1 MVKLEPKTKHQ
12 TNNKHQDPMRL
23 KRNLLKTLI
32 LSETFWIKLKQNKFK
47 KNYCLQLAATLK
59 EMLNAN
65 FYCKLV

>member
-32 LSETFWIKLKQNKFK
+32 LSETFWIKLKQK
-47 KNYCLQLAATLK
+47 KNLK
-59 EMLNAN
+59 
-65 FYCKLV
+65 KLLSTASSNTQRNVKC